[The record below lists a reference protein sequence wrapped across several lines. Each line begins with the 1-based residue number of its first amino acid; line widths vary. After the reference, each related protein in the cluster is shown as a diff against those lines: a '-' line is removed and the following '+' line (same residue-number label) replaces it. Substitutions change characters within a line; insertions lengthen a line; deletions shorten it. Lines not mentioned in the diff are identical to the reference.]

1 MGGAGL
7 GPAQAAAA
15 GAGAADNSESLTKF
29 GGTSPGG
36 ISESNRLPGI
46 IRMILIYVG
55 FEMRYFRAQVHRSNT
70 ICNRDSHGDHDSM
83 MMILTG
89 RLSISG
95 FRARTVTPSRSNC
108 RRAGAGPQVRVPAL
122 N

>member
-1 MGGAGL
+1 MLSAGVRVNRDSGSPACRRGPGMGGAGL

-70 ICNRDSHGDHDSM
+70 ICNRDSDH
-83 MMILTG
+83 
-89 RLSISG
+89 
-95 FRARTVTPSRSNC
+95 
-108 RRAGAGPQVRVPAL
+108 
-122 N
+122 